1 MPQKLLPN
9 IGNEQNNDKQW
20 QHFSL
25 FLYKDALFIPS
36 ISMTSR
42 AVSPAPSSSNTVT
55 RPSSPVPHIRLRI
68 PRDLYLV
75 ELAFAGSPYIWSLC
89 DSIHAI
95 YTLRRYELLLTD
107 EETERVKA
115 RVKAL
120 SEEYRSS
127 SSLSA
132 VLCHHQTTMPHSSI
146 PSDWHQT
153 AGIHFFTLKNF

>member
-1 MPQKLLPN
+1 
-9 IGNEQNNDKQW
+9 
-20 QHFSL
+20 
-25 FLYKDALFIPS
+25 
-36 ISMTSR
+36 MTSR

-120 SEEYRSS
+120 
-127 SSLSA
+127 
-132 VLCHHQTTMPHSSI
+132 
-146 PSDWHQT
+146 
-153 AGIHFFTLKNF
+153 LKNIDPLRVSLPFYAIIKRRCLTPRFPRTGTKRLEFISLHSRTFRLRPPFPSPPLYVTPDPPLQRQQLEQEEFRLFVE